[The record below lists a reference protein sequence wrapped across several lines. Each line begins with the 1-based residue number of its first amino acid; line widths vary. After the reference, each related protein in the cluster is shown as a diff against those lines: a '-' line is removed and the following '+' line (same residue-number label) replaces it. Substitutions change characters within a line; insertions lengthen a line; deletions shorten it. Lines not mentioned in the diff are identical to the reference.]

1 LRAAPARVTG
11 QAKCRGRHP
20 KAACVSIAQFVKD
33 PLEGKTSLSRVI
45 WLYGFLGSI
54 LYGSLELFLDPEN
67 QFVMRVYTI
76 VGLIFTVYCIVG
88 TYRCANNT
96 KSPWLARSA
105 RIGSIILLL
114 LLPVL
119 TYLELSGA
127 VTIADLLGGQ
137 LPE

>member
-1 LRAAPARVTG
+1 VAL
-11 QAKCRGRHP
+11 
-20 KAACVSIAQFVKD
+20 AQFIKD

-45 WLYGFLGSI
+45 WLYGFLGSL
-54 LYGSLELFLDPEN
+54 LYGSFELFLNPEN
-67 QFVMRVYTI
+67 QFVMRLYTSG
-76 VGLIFTVYCIVG
+76 GLIFTLYCIVG

-96 KSPWLARSA
+96 KSVWMARSA
-105 RIGSIILLL
+105 RIGAVILLL

-119 TYLELSGA
+119 TYLDLTGS

>member
-1 LRAAPARVTG
+1 VT
-11 QAKCRGRHP
+11 
-20 KAACVSIAQFVKD
+20 IAQFVKE
-33 PLEGKTSLSRVI
+33 PLEGKTSLSRVV
-45 WLYGFLGSI
+45 WLYGFVGSI

-88 TYRCANNT
+88 TYRCSNNT

>member
-1 LRAAPARVTG
+1 MTVT
-11 QAKCRGRHP
+11 QFI
-20 KAACVSIAQFVKD
+20 KA
-33 PLEGKTSLSRVI
+33 PLEGKTSLSRAV

-67 QFVMRVYTI
+67 QFVMRLYSI
-76 VGLIFTVYCIVG
+76 GGLIFTVYCIVG

-96 KSPWLARSA
+96 KFSWVARSA
-105 RIGSIILLL
+105 RLGSIILLL

-119 TYLELSGA
+119 MYFDLNGSLSLA
-127 VTIADLLGGQ
+127 NLLGGQ

>member
-1 LRAAPARVTG
+1 VT
-11 QAKCRGRHP
+11 
-20 KAACVSIAQFVKD
+20 ITEFVKQ

-45 WLYGFLGSI
+45 WLYGLVGS
-54 LYGSLELFLDPEN
+54 LVYGSLELFLNPEN

-88 TYRCANNT
+88 TYRCAKNT
-96 KSPWLARSA
+96 KSPWVARSA
-105 RIGSIILLL
+105 RIGAIILLL

-119 TYLELSGA
+119 TYLELTGA
-127 VTIADLLGGQ
+127 VTIADLLGGR

>member
-1 LRAAPARVTG
+1 MTF
-11 QAKCRGRHP
+11 
-20 KAACVSIAQFVKD
+20 AQFVKD

-45 WLYGFLGSI
+45 WLYGLVGSL
-54 LYGSLELFLDPEN
+54 LYGSLELFIDPEN

-88 TYRCANNT
+88 TYRCAKNT
-96 KSPWLARSA
+96 KSPWVARSA
-105 RIGSIILLL
+105 RIGSIILLV

-119 TYLELSGA
+119 TYLELTGA

>member
-1 LRAAPARVTG
+1 VTFT
-11 QAKCRGRHP
+11 
-20 KAACVSIAQFVKD
+20 QFVKE
-33 PLEGKTSLSRVI
+33 PLEGKTSLSRVV
-45 WLYGFLGSI
+45 WLYGLVGSL
-54 LYGSLELFLDPEN
+54 LYGSLELFLNPEN
-67 QFVMRVYTI
+67 QFVMRSYTI

-88 TYRCANNT
+88 TYRCAKNT
-96 KSPWLARSA
+96 KSPWMARSA

-119 TYLELSGA
+119 TYLELTGA

>member
-1 LRAAPARVTG
+1 MTLT
-11 QAKCRGRHP
+11 
-20 KAACVSIAQFVKD
+20 QFLKD
-33 PLEGKTSLSRVI
+33 PLEGRTTLSRVV
-45 WLYGFLGSI
+45 WLYGFLGSL
-54 LYGSLELFLDPEN
+54 LYGSLELFLNPEN

-76 VGLIFTVYCIVG
+76 LGLIYTVYVTVG

-96 KSPWLARSA
+96 KSPWMARSA

-119 TYLELSGA
+119 TYLELTGA

>member
-1 LRAAPARVTG
+1 MTLT
-11 QAKCRGRHP
+11 
-20 KAACVSIAQFVKD
+20 QFVKD
-33 PLEGKTSLSRVI
+33 PLEGNTSLSRAF
-45 WLYGFLGSI
+45 WLYYVLGSL
-54 LYGSLELFLDPEN
+54 LYGSLELFLNPEN

-76 VGLIFTVYCIVG
+76 LGFIFSVYATVGI
-88 TYRCANNT
+88 YRCAKNCKT
-96 KSPWLARSA
+96 PWVARSA
-105 RIGSIILLL
+105 RIGAILTLV